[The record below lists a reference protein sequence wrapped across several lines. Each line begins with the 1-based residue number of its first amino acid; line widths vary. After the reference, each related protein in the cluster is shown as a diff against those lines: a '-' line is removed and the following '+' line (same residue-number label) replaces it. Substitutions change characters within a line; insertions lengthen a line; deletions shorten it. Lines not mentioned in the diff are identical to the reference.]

1 MVLKRIL
8 GINYFN
14 SQWNVLSS
22 ETRYSVLKILNVI
35 TKESCKYVHHDD
47 NMHLKPASASGQ
59 VVGIKVESRHEIDL
73 GKMESLFLVSG
84 FIVVDFF
91 DTVILYLK

>member
-1 MVLKRIL
+1 
-8 GINYFN
+8 
-14 SQWNVLSS
+14 
-22 ETRYSVLKILNVI
+22 
-35 TKESCKYVHHDD
+35 
-47 NMHLKPASASGQ
+47 MHLKPASASGQ
-59 VVGIKVESRHEIDL
+59 VVGITVESRHEIDL